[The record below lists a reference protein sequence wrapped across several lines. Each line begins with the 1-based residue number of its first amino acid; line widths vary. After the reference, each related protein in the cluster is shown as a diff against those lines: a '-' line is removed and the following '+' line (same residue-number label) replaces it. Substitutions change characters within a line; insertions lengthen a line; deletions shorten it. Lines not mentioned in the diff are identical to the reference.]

1 MSFLKIGFAMPYRE
15 LEKVLHAN
23 QHIVKK
29 YTTGIFIADF
39 RHALISYLMSKNL
52 DTALYVPFIFYIVH
66 DVKCGLPTDM
76 KTVILAD
83 HIPMYIMYELS
94 QFVNFKSNF
103 LQILQQT

>member
-29 YTTGIFIADF
+29 YATGIFIADF
-39 RHALISYLMSKNL
+39 RHAMISYLMSKNL

-94 QFVNFKSNF
+94 QFVNFKFNF